1 MSTKGCDSSWDFN
14 YTSRMVALVSGGYKF
29 IGRYLNHCD
38 GVRNGLTAAEAER
51 ISNSGV
57 YIISLY
63 EADAGTSISHFTR
76 ANGIADAEDA
86 IALAKNLGISKI
98 YPIFFCVDVDVT
110 KSQYTSNVEPYIE
123 GMLSVMEEAGYK
135 PGIYGPKP
143 VCKKFRGSHKATER
157 YTFVCDNDWGKSGW
171 SATEQDFDDWSL
183 RQYDWN
189 KTLEGASPVVI
200 DECEAK
206 SIGTAGGWLL

>member
-1 MSTKGCDSSWDFN
+1 M
-14 YTSRMVALVSGGYKF
+14 
-29 IGRYLNHCD
+29 
-38 GVRNGLTAAEAER
+38 
-51 ISNSGV
+51 
-57 YIISLY
+57 
-63 EADAGTSISHFTR
+63 
-76 ANGIADAEDA
+76 
-86 IALAKNLGISKI
+86 
-98 YPIFFCVDVDVT
+98 T

-206 SIGTAGGWLL
+206 SIALLAAGSCNALSGCNLDGRPVKGLPFL

>member
-1 MSTKGCDSSWDFN
+1 MSKALDSVLNVREEFWDIP
-14 YTSRMVALVSGGYKF
+14 YLM
-29 IGRYLNHCD
+29 GRY
-38 GVRNGLTAAEAER
+38 GVSRSTLT
-51 ISNSGV
+51 
-57 YIISLY
+57 
-63 EADAGTSISHFTR
+63 GT
-76 ANGIADAEDA
+76 
-86 IALAKNLGISKI
+86 
-98 YPIFFCVDVDVT
+98 FF
-110 KSQYTSNVEPYIE
+110 
-123 GMLSVMEEAGYK
+123 A
-135 PGIYGPKP
+135 YGKMCIRDSPKP